1 MNIIRV
7 TNKTLIIGF
16 FALFLQYGAALLML
30 PFIVKYMNS
39 EQVGFWS
46 VFMADITE
54 VRDLIDCVP
63 IVDTEACV
71 RKMIEWVKG

>member
-1 MNIIRV
+1 
-7 TNKTLIIGF
+7 
-16 FALFLQYGAALLML
+16 ML